1 MKRNLYK
8 LTIGACMFIAILMS
22 TSCNKRLKHAIAIA
36 RDNSSELKVVLKH
49 FESDPNPLKYK
60 AAKFLIENMPSQFQI
75 EGNTV
80 DIIDSIYVRTG
91 NVSLNVRTKYFEDSM
106 QGILP
111 DNFDATYDISTI
123 KAEYLIKAIDNACDA
138 WSSSTWHLTSRYSL
152 NMYCHTGCRMS
163 LEQTGMPQSMKN
175 TRSYHKTL

>member
-1 MKRNLYK
+1 
-8 LTIGACMFIAILMS
+8 
-22 TSCNKRLKHAIAIA
+22 
-36 RDNSSELKVVLKH
+36 
-49 FESDPNPLKYK
+49 
-60 AAKFLIENMPSQFQI
+60 MPSQFQI

-123 KAEYLIKAIDNACDA
+123 KAEYFINAIDNAFDV
-138 WSSSTWHLTSRYSL
+138 WSSLTLYEDL
-152 NMYCHTGCRMS
+152 Y
-163 LEQTGMPQSMKN
+163 
-175 TRSYHKTL
+175 

>member
-1 MKRNLYK
+1 
-8 LTIGACMFIAILMS
+8 MFIAILMS

-91 NVSLNVRTKYFEDSM
+91 NVSLNVPSTSKTQCKVSSPT
-106 QGILP
+106 ILMP
-111 DNFDATYDISTI
+111 
-123 KAEYLIKAIDNACDA
+123 
-138 WSSSTWHLTSRYSL
+138 HMTS
-152 NMYCHTGCRMS
+152 
-163 LEQTGMPQSMKN
+163 QQ
-175 TRSYHKTL
+175 

>member
-1 MKRNLYK
+1 
-8 LTIGACMFIAILMS
+8 MFIAIFMS

-106 QGILP
+106 QGL
-111 DNFDATYDISTI
+111 S
-123 KAEYLIKAIDNACDA
+123 LIHI
-138 WSSSTWHLTSRYSL
+138 
-152 NMYCHTGCRMS
+152 
-163 LEQTGMPQSMKN
+163 
-175 TRSYHKTL
+175 